1 MVISG
6 SNMRR
11 RGLGDMQLWQRD
23 DRLNNQKYRT
33 RKHKKIMKIKYS
45 DKSRQK
51 PGWFPIWKQRLTG
64 RAAMI
69 VALTTGLL
77 MAGVSARADIGNQLV
92 NPGWENG
99 NTGWSSQG
107 NAPTWVTGNANA
119 YYYNYGG
126 NGGGPCGAPAG
137 SFPIVMHGG
146 IECAQSWGG
155 GNGQVSYWQQTVA
168 TLAGSTW
175 SASGYGYTSTYD
187 VAVNGGFDVD
197 VAFLDVSNNVLAEY
211 QSSAVTNVQCGGPSI
226 DAWLYLPVTNQVQNG
241 VIIGTVPAGV
251 LTAPAGTVAV
261 RYQDQWITGA
271 NAGGSVFWDDAD
283 LDLISGPVAPV
294 ITNLA
299 PSYIYF
305 VTNQQL
311 TFTALGGNGAN
322 ITNVQ
327 IVATTTGLPGTGSGS
342 ITVTNGPGSPA
353 LTLVGLGTP
362 NVDVSLALNT
372 NTLYSVTVE
381 VIDNNGIVVQQ
392 QDQFDTVS
400 PVLEWEAE
408 DFNFSGGEW
417 ITNITANGG
426 LYAYTN
432 QVGETSIDE
441 QFANSATHGGGAYRP
456 SDPVNFQVLGEATSS
471 GISYTQ
477 QKYAQY
483 LAANPGSGNNQQ
495 TEPACVGWLS
505 VNDWLNYTRN
515 FPAGHY
521 NVYARIATGASG
533 PQCSLQQVTSD
544 PTQPNQTV
552 TNLGTFSLNGS
563 GWNVDGYSALLD
575 NFGNLVSV
583 SLGGTNTLR
592 VQVVQGGNPNLDSFL
607 IVPAFTIPTPIL
619 ESSYPNSVQPFEP
632 TNKFV
637 FTVGQSG
644 GSPITAGGVHLILN
658 GTDVT
663 SQVSFTSTATTWTG
677 AIAIATND
685 VYAAVINVTNSTHL
699 SSSFV
704 INFDTFTQNNYMWEA
719 EDFDFNGGSFIDDPQ
734 PTGDFTVGASG
745 YSSGTLQTNSYW
757 GYPGGDPDNQAI
769 NGIDFSNPGSGQPV
783 QYRPADNFGT
793 QVASD
798 FLRAKFTNSA
808 ALLNDPNIGDF
819 NIGYFNPGMWA
830 NYTHNYPQG
839 NYYVYGRIACGN
851 GAYTN
856 ALLSLV
862 TGGWGTPNQTTS
874 LLGTFTDTNPPVGWQ
889 TYEWVPLQDANGNL
903 VAVPFNGSTNTIR
916 LGCATSG
923 SINVNFLMLVPAPAS
938 ALPPQFTIAKSGS
951 QVNISFPTQIGHT
964 YYVLSTT
971 SLSFPVTWS
980 TNSTVGGT
988 GSVQTVPDTIGGGA
1002 KFYRLQIQ

>member
-1 MVISG
+1 MKLLDSQQYKTG
-6 SNMRR
+6 
-11 RGLGDMQLWQRD
+11 
-23 DRLNNQKYRT
+23 RLAA
-33 RKHKKIMKIKYS
+33 
-45 DKSRQK
+45 
-51 PGWFPIWKQRLTG
+51 IWKG
-64 RAAMI
+64 S
-69 VALTTGLL
+69 L
-77 MAGVSARADIGNQLV
+77 MAAIGGVVLAGISVRADIGNQLV

-107 NAPTWVTGNANA
+107 NAPTYVTGAD
-119 YYYNYGG
+119 YYNYGG
-126 NGGGPCGAPAG
+126 NGGGPCEAAAGTYPIIMNGADTT
-137 SFPIVMHGG
+137 
-146 IECAQSWGG
+146 CAQSWGG
-155 GNGQVSYWQQTVA
+155 GSGYVSYWQQTVA
-168 TLAGSTW
+168 TVAGSTW
-175 SASGYGYTSTYD
+175 SASGYGYTSSHDLATN
-187 VAVNGGFDVD
+187 AGFDVD

-211 QSSAVTNVQCGGPSI
+211 QSGEVTNFQCGGPTI
-226 DAWLYLPVTNQVQNG
+226 DTWLFLPVTNQVQNG
-241 VIIGTVPAGV
+241 VLIGTVPTGV
-251 LTAPAGTVAV
+251 LTAPAGTVSV

-271 NAGGSVFWDDAD
+271 NAGGSVFWSDAD
-283 LDLISGPVAPV
+283 LDLISGPVPPV

-311 TFTALGGNGAN
+311 TFSAASSTSD
-322 ITNVQ
+322 ITNAQV
-327 IVATTTGLPGTGSGS
+327 IATTTGLPGTGSGTN
-342 ITVTNGPGSPA
+342 TVTYGPSSSG
-353 LTLVGLGTP
+353 LTIVGLGTP
-362 NVDVSLALNT
+362 NVNVSLALNT
-372 NTLYSVTVE
+372 NTLYSVTVK
-381 VIDNNGIVVQQ
+381 VIDSNGIVVQE
-392 QDQFDTVS
+392 QDQFDTVQ

-417 ITNITANGG
+417 ITNIPADGG

-432 QVGETSIDE
+432 QVGETGIDE
-441 QFANSATHGGGAYRP
+441 QFAQAASHGGGAYRP
-456 SDPVNFQVLGEATSS
+456 SDPVNFQVLGEETSS
-471 GISYTQ
+471 GIGYTQ
-477 QKYAQY
+477 QKYAEY
-483 LAANPGSGNNQQ
+483 LAANPGSGSNPQ

-533 PQCSLQQVTSD
+533 PQSSLQQVTSD

-552 TNLGTFSLNGS
+552 TNLGTFSLNGA
-563 GWNVDGYSALLD
+563 GWNVDGYSPLLD

-583 SLGGTNTLR
+583 SLGGTNTVR

-619 ESSYPNSVQPFEP
+619 VSSYPNSVQPFEP

-637 FTVGQSG
+637 FTVGQGG
-644 GSPITAGGVHLILN
+644 GSAITAGGVQLILN

-663 SQVSFTSTATTWTG
+663 SQVSFTSTATNWTG
-677 AIAIATND
+677 AIAIATNA

-734 PTGDFTVGASG
+734 PTGDFTVGPSG
-745 YSSGTLQTNSYW
+745 YSTGTLQPNSYW

-769 NGIDFSNPGSGQPV
+769 SGVDFSNSVSGPPV
-783 QYRPADNFGT
+783 EYRPADIIGT

-819 NIGYFNPGMWA
+819 NIGYFNPGMWL

-839 NYYVYGRIACGN
+839 NYYIYGRIACGN

-856 ALLSLV
+856 APLSLV

-889 TYEWVPLQDANGNL
+889 TYEWVPLQDANGNM
-903 VAVPFNGSTNTIR
+903 VAVPLNGSTNTIR

-923 SINVNFLMLVPAPAS
+923 SINVNFLMLVPAPTS
-938 ALPPQFTIAKSGS
+938 ALPLQLTIAKSGS
-951 QVNISFPTQIGHT
+951 QVSISFQTQIGHT
-964 YYVLSTT
+964 YNVLSTA
-971 SLSFPVTWS
+971 SLNFPITWS
-980 TNSTVGGT
+980 TNSTVSGT
-988 GSVQTVPDTIGGGA
+988 GSVQAVQDAISGAA
-1002 KFYRLQIQ
+1002 KFYRVAIQ